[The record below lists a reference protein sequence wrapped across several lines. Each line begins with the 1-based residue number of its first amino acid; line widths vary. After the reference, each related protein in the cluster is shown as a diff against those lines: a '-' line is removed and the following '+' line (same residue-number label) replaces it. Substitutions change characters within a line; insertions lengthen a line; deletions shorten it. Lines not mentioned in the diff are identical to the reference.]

1 MRTRFLHSA
10 AVCLVFCSVISLARG
25 QSPASKS
32 GPEVAVEWDVKV
44 AVRDGTK
51 LALDLYLPAANGK
64 PLPGRHPTIL
74 VRTPYDKNRST
85 AEARWFAAR
94 GYAVVYN
101 DCRGRYASEGV
112 WRMIVDDPNDG
123 YDICSWIVKQPWSS
137 GKIGTMGTS
146 YVGGTQHANH
156 PASRA

>member
-1 MRTRFLHSA
+1 MRNRFLPVV
-10 AVCLVFCSVISLARG
+10 AVGLMFYLVVPIVRG
-25 QSPASKS
+25 QSPVAPASQARH
-32 GPEVAVEWDVKV
+32 EVVVEKDVKV

-123 YDICSWIVKQPWSS
+123 YDVCSWIVKQPWS
-137 GKIGTMGTS
+137 
-146 YVGGTQHANH
+146 
-156 PASRA
+156 